1 MPLIAFFTGRATWA
15 TSFQYRDF
23 RLLWSSTL
31 IHSLGTGME
40 QVALGW
46 LVLEMTDSPLMLGV
60 SSAVRMAPMF
70 FLGLLSGAVADR
82 ADRRMLLRLV
92 TLSGSIVGALMVL
105 VLVTGQAQ
113 VWHVMILAAAGGC
126 VWAFTFTAR
135 QAYTYDIVGPQNALN
150 GLSLNDLSHRV
161 GGVVGSIF
169 AGVIIATVGMGGQYL
184 AITISF
190 VAAFAV
196 LLATRDGGQAA
207 PLQRESVF
215 KSLTGCIRLIRENRT
230 LMILMLLTAATE
242 VFGFTNQ
249 SLLPIFARDVLVVGP
264 VGLGIMTAVRQGG
277 GALGLIVL
285 ANLGDFRRKGALM
298 FMGSIGF
305 GLSQMILFLASNWL
319 LFLVVLAIINACA
332 AIADT
337 LYKMLMQSNV
347 PNEQRGRAM
356 GSWVL
361 SIGVAPVGH
370 VGIGAVAG
378 ALGAPGAILV
388 NGSILAFIGI
398 STAIGLPR
406 IRRLE

>member
-1 MPLIAFFTGRATWA
+1 
-15 TSFQYRDF
+15 
-23 RLLWSSTL
+23 
-31 IHSLGTGME
+31 ME

-196 LLATRDGGQAA
+196 LLATRDGGQVA

-215 KSLTGCIRLIRENRT
+215 KSLTGYIRLIRENRT